1 MITVMRRYRKSLQLG
16 LLVIIAAFV
25 ASLFVFGV
33 TGSRYGGSG
42 ETRDSVATVNGEAI
56 PIERFQRRYQS
67 YLEAYAQIYRD
78 RFSAEMAE
86 RMGLPQQVLGDLVQE
101 ALIVQRANAEGL
113 SISDE
118 ELNARINAIPI
129 FQENGRFSLKKY
141 QEVLKRRGYTAA
153 AFEAEVRRELTRA
166 KVEAAVRSGVKV
178 SETEVEEAFRLRR
191 EEVRAAWALVELT
204 PLLAG
209 GNPTDEEL
217 TAYLTQHPDEFRQ
230 PDRRRVQY
238 VTLNPKDFAGTV
250 SDADIEK
257 YYTEHASE
265 FETPRQVRAAH
276 ILVRVPETGGSA
288 GEDKARAKVA
298 DVIRRAKAG
307 ADFGKLAQENSE
319 DTATAPRG
327 GDLGLIGTGEMVPEF
342 EKELV
347 KLKKGEISPEPVR
360 TPFGYH
366 AIKVLDIQEGGRKPV
381 KEVAAQ
387 IRSRLAAEA
396 GDRAAKAKAEEIR
409 APLQAAQDFKA
420 EARKLGLQPIETT
433 IARIDRTSSM
443 AGPDPLEETAFS
455 LAVGGVSAPVSTPVG
470 LVILKVTAII
480 PAGVPPIAEIRDKV
494 AASVRHQK
502 AEALALERAKQIVA
516 DAQGGDFAAAAK
528 KAGAV
533 TGETARF
540 SRAKP
545 AEKLPG
551 DVMLAALQTP
561 AGQLSAPIKAQQG
574 YYVVKVMERVQPD
587 MGGLAAERDKIQK
600 EVLVQKQSLAWESWV
615 NGARANAKVE
625 THLPASRRG

>member
-33 TGSRYGGSG
+33 TGSRSGGSG
-42 ETRDSVATVNGEAI
+42 ETRDAVATVNGETI

-86 RMGLPQQVLGDLVQE
+86 RMGLPQQVLGDLIQE

-113 SISDE
+113 SVSDE

-178 SETEVEEAFRLRR
+178 SETELEEAFRLRR

-209 GNPTDEEL
+209 VNPTDEEL
-217 TAYLTQHPDEFRQ
+217 TAYLSQHPDEFRQ
-230 PDRRRVQY
+230 PERRRVQY
-238 VTLNPKDFAGTV
+238 VTLNPKDFAGAV
-250 SDADIEK
+250 SDADVEK
-257 YYTEHASE
+257 YYNEHLSE

-276 ILVRVPETGGSA
+276 VLVRVPETGGSA

-327 GDLGLIGTGEMVPEF
+327 GDLGLIGKGEMVPEF
-342 EKELV
+342 EKELL

-381 KEVAAQ
+381 KDVAAQ

-443 AGPDPLEETAFS
+443 AGPDPLEEAAFA
-455 LAVGGVSAPVSTPVG
+455 LAVGGVSAPLSTPVG
-470 LVILKVTAII
+470 LVILKTTGVI
-480 PAGVPPIAEIRDKV
+480 PAGVPPITEIRDKV

-502 AEALALERAKQIVA
+502 AEAVALERAKQLVA

-551 DVMLAALQTP
+551 DVMLTALQTP
-561 AGQLSAPIKAQQG
+561 AGQVSAPIKAQQG

-587 MGGLAAERDKIQK
+587 MGGLAVERDKIQK

-615 NGARANAKVE
+615 NGARANSKVE